1 MRRDKCDVFKIPNR
15 MVKTNQDVTG
25 EQCVRN
31 HDGVGALSDEDK
43 KITWKNYH
51 ENLLNTEFAYD
62 RKSLSQADA
71 VSGIPRLID
80 KDMVRESI
88 SKVKKW

>member
-62 RKSLSQADA
+62 REKF
-71 VSGIPRLID
+71 VSGRCSQRHTSLNRQGHGQR
-80 KDMVRESI
+80 VNQ
-88 SKVKKW
+88 